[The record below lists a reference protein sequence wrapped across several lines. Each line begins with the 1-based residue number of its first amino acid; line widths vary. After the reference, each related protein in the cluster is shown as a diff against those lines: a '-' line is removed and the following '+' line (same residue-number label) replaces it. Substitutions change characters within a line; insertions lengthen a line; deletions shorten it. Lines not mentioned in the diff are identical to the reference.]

1 MRQLTLHIEGMSC
14 GHCLH
19 AVQQALTRLPGV
31 ERPSVRMGRAEVEY
45 DEDRIS
51 EGEIIAAVSA
61 AGYRATAQS
70 VA

>member
-1 MRQLTLHIEGMSC
+1 
-14 GHCLH
+14 
-19 AVQQALTRLPGV
+19 
-31 ERPSVRMGRAEVEY
+31 MGRAEVEY